1 LRARIGADER
11 LGDADPDDE
20 GVRGRVDPLSDK
32 VGDARK
38 RTSVAIV
45 EDDASF
51 RVSLRR
57 LCDSL
62 GFAATAFASGRAFL
76 DMLDANGCRPDCLL
90 VDLRMP
96 EMTGLE
102 LHRILFARGVV
113 VPTIL
118 VTAEDAPEVLARCSA
133 AGLTV
138 HLLKPIGADKLFATI
153 EQVTGNASTTPE
165 REVNA

>member
-1 LRARIGADER
+1 M
-11 LGDADPDDE
+11 
-20 GVRGRVDPLSDK
+20 SSK
-32 VGDARK
+32 VGDGRK
-38 RTSVAIV
+38 RLAVAIV

-62 GFAATAFASGRAFL
+62 GFAATAYASGRAFL
-76 DMLDANGCRPDCLL
+76 DMLDTNGCRPDCIL

-118 VTAEDAPEVLARCSA
+118 ITAEDSPEVLERCA
-133 AGLTV
+133 AGGLTV
-138 HLLKPIGADKLFATI
+138 HLLKPIAADKLFATV
-153 EQVTGNASTTPE
+153 EEVTGNALAAPE
-165 REVNA
+165 SDVDA

>member
-1 LRARIGADER
+1 VN
-11 LGDADPDDE
+11 GD
-20 GVRGRVDPLSDK
+20 RSDVHK
-32 VGDARK
+32 AIA
-38 RTSVAIV
+38 VAII
-45 EDDASF
+45 EDDTST

-57 LCDSL
+57 LCNAL

-76 DMLDANGCRPDCLL
+76 EMLDTNASPPDCIL

-102 LHRILFARGVV
+102 LHRILCARGVR

-118 VTAEDAPEVLARCSA
+118 VTAEDAPDVLDRCAA

-138 HLLKPIGADKLFATI
+138 HLQKPVCADQLFATI
-153 EQVTGNASTTPE
+153 ERVTGAHQPLP
-165 REVNA
+165 AKF

>member
-1 LRARIGADER
+1 
-11 LGDADPDDE
+11 
-20 GVRGRVDPLSDK
+20 LSND
-32 VGDARK
+32 VGDVRK
-38 RTSVAIV
+38 RIAVAIV

-62 GFAATAFASGRAFL
+62 GFTATAFASGRAFL
-76 DMLDANGCRPDCLL
+76 DMLDANGYRPDCIL

-102 LHRILFARGVV
+102 LHRILYARGVV

-118 VTAEDAPEVLARCSA
+118 ITAEDAPEVLARCAA

-153 EQVTGNASTTPE
+153 EQVTGNASTAPE
-165 REVNA
+165 REVGA

>member
-1 LRARIGADER
+1 MT
-11 LGDADPDDE
+11 
-20 GVRGRVDPLSDK
+20 SD
-32 VGDARK
+32 VGDVRK
-38 RTSVAIV
+38 RIAVAIV

-51 RVSLRR
+51 RVGLRR

-62 GFAATAFASGRAFL
+62 GFTATAFASGRAFL
-76 DMLDANGCRPDCLL
+76 DMLDTNGCRPDCIL

-102 LHRILFARGVV
+102 LHRILSARGVV

-118 VTAEDAPEVLARCSA
+118 ITAEDSPEVLARCA
-133 AGLTV
+133 AGGLTV

-153 EQVTGNASTTPE
+153 EQVTRAAPTHSE
-165 REVNA
+165 KAVEA